1 LVLKL
6 NLRVPKMNLAART
19 KARAMMAA
27 SSIGLLLG
35 AAVGAAWLGG
45 HMSRNSNVH
54 SQAERLLEV
63 ADNGFADEHF
73 LNMSAVAPVRAHAPH
88 NTIALSTDQASVDRS
103 AMAIAMR
110 YDPAVSPSQALRD
123 RQSILLAQNLSSL
136 RADPHRPQRQIRVRK
151 QPSHDG
157 AQIVQASLGMGLSK
171 EGLLGRPRSQAA
183 APFALDN
190 RSRSDMDCLTQ
201 AVYYEARG
209 ETESGQRAV
218 AQVILNRV
226 RHPAYPK
233 TICNVVYQGAYHRT
247 GCQFSFTCN
256 GALGRR
262 VENWAW
268 KRAEK
273 IAADALSGH
282 VMASVGTSTHFHTTQ
297 VNPSWS
303 GRMDRIATVGSH
315 VFYQFKGARSQ
326 MARNNRGISPSA
338 APQLVKAP
346 ETESVI
352 EAPADDVTTVL
363 NRQQTPEIRAMQVT
377 DTLKGAS
384 ANELVSTLTKPA
396 KAAPAD
402 KTAPGD
408 AS

>member
-1 LVLKL
+1 AL
-6 NLRVPKMNLAART
+6 
-19 KARAMMAA
+19 MAA

-54 SQAERLLEV
+54 FQAERLLQV
-63 ADNGFADEHF
+63 ADNGFEDEHF
-73 LNMSAVAPVRAHAPH
+73 LNMSAVAPARSHTPRA
-88 NTIALSTDQASVDRS
+88 TIALSTDQASIDRS

-110 YDPAVSPSQALRD
+110 YDPAVRPSQALRD

-136 RADPHRPQRQIRVRK
+136 RADPNRPQRHIRTRK
-151 QPSHDG
+151 QATDN

-171 EGLLGRPRSQAA
+171 EGLLGRHRPQAA
-183 APFALDN
+183 MPFAMDN
-190 RSRSDMDCLTQ
+190 SSRSDFDCLSQ

-209 ETESGQRAV
+209 ETEAGQRAV

-226 RHPAYPK
+226 RHPAFPK

-273 IAADALSGH
+273 IASEALAGH
-282 VMASVGTSTHFHTTQ
+282 VMAGVGTSTHFHTTQ
-297 VNPSWS
+297 VSPSWAN
-303 GRMDRIATVGSH
+303 RMDRIATVGSH
-315 VFYQFKGARSQ
+315 VFYQFKGSSSRL
-326 MARNNRGISPSA
+326 ARNGKGISPSE
-338 APQLVKAP
+338 APQARVIKAP
-346 ETESVI
+346 EI
-352 EAPADDVTTVL
+352 ETPDIPAAANPD
-363 NRQQTPEIRAMQVT
+363 IKAMQVT
-377 DTLKGAS
+377 DTLKGPAAS
-384 ANELVSTLTKPA
+384 ELVSALTKPA
-396 KAAPAD
+396 KAVTGE

>member
-1 LVLKL
+1 MVLKL
-6 NLRVPKMNLAART
+6 NLRVPKMNLKDRT

-54 SQAERLLEV
+54 FQAERLLDV

-73 LNMSAVAPVRAHAPH
+73 LNMSAVAPVRATH
-88 NTIALSTDQASVDRS
+88 NPIALSTDQASIDRS

-136 RADPHRPQRQIRVRK
+136 RADPHRPQRQIRTRK
-151 QPSHDG
+151 QGGDD

-183 APFALDN
+183 APFALEG

-201 AVYYEARG
+201 AVYHEARG
-209 ETESGQRAV
+209 ETEAGQRAV

-226 RHPAYPK
+226 RHPAFPK

-273 IAADALSGH
+273 IASDALSGQ

-346 ETESVI
+346 ETEAVI

-363 NRQQTPEIRAMQVT
+363 NRQQAPEIRAMQVT
-377 DTLKGAS
+377 DTLKGTP

-396 KAAPAD
+396 KAAPPE
-402 KTAPGD
+402 KTAPGN